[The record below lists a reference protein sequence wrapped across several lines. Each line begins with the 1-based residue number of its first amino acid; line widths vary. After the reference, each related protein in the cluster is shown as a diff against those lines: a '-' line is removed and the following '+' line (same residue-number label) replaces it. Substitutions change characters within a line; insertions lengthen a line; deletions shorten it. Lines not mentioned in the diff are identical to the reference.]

1 VAVAE
6 AREDR
11 VERYEPLRTSVK
23 EETPAERMGEQ
34 SDTKVLQGT
43 VGVRRSLKREKE
55 EEREEEEREEEER
68 EEEEREEEERE
79 EEEREEEE
87 REEGEK
93 QEEAEEEEERLYP
106 SLLRRDIANNDR
118 QNNLVKSGKRGK
130 RETGSKKRW

>member
-55 EEREEEEREEEER
+55 EEK
-68 EEEEREEEERE
+68 EEEERE